1 MPMRGYAF
9 VTFNLFKVLHAGLEN
24 LHILLTIDIHGY
36 RNISSLGMCH
46 LTEASAVGRGDTL
59 DRTVRSVDIVLLI
72 HGYVAVL
79 VSVLGSNLSVC
90 KELVDPFLRCY
101 ETTLTMGCGV
111 TVGSTQRS
119 AL

>member
-59 DRTVRSVDIVLLI
+59 DRTVRSVDVVLLI

-90 KELVDPFLRCY
+90 KELV
-101 ETTLTMGCGV
+101 
-111 TVGSTQRS
+111 
-119 AL
+119 

>member
-9 VTFNLFKVLHAGLEN
+9 VTFNLFKILHAGLED

-59 DRTVRSVDIVLLI
+59 DRTVRSVDVVLLI

-79 VSVLGSNLSVC
+79 VSILGSNLSVC
-90 KELVDPFLRCY
+90 KELVDPFPRCY
-101 ETTLTMGCGV
+101 ETTLTMGCRLA
-111 TVGSTQRS
+111 VGGTQRS